1 MKQILEKLLDRC
13 DLAEREASD
22 LLVALTDDALPPAA
36 AGAVLAALRAKGE
49 TAVEVRGFA
58 AAMRSLATR
67 PELAGAEDAVDV
79 VGTGGDGSGSLN
91 LSTGAALLVA
101 ACGVPVVKHGNR
113 AQSSRSGSADV
124 LEALGYELPPDPQA
138 ARWSFER
145 TGFTF
150 LHAPL
155 FHPAMRSLAPV
166 RRALG
171 VRTVLNLLGPL
182 TNPAAP
188 RYALIGAFSP
198 RAAEIIAEAL
208 SGLAIER
215 AFVVHGEPGWDEATP
230 AGPYLLLDVRP
241 GRVERTRRDPADN
254 GLSRCAPAALQG
266 GDANENARRLR
277 AALCGEPGPHADA
290 LALGAGLALEAAGVA
305 ATLDEGIR
313 QAREAISRGDPAR
326 LLDLLTGPSARQA
339 TAHA

>member
-1 MKQILEKLLDRC
+1 MKQILEKLLDRG
-13 DLAEREASD
+13 DLAEQEAGA
-22 LLVALTDDALPPAA
+22 LLVSLTDDALPPAA
-36 AGAVLAALRAKGE
+36 AGALLAALRAKGE
-49 TAVEVRGFA
+49 TAAEVRGFA

-124 LEALGYELPPDPQA
+124 LEALGYELPSDAQS
-138 ARWSFER
+138 ARRSFER

-155 FHPAMRSLAPV
+155 FHPAMRALAPV

-208 SGLAIER
+208 SGLPIER

-230 AGPYLLLDVRP
+230 AGPFLLFDVRP
-241 GRVERTRRDPADN
+241 GRVERTRRDPADH
-254 GLSRCAPAALQG
+254 GLMRCAPAALQG
-266 GDANENARRLR
+266 GDSGENARKLR
-277 AALCGEPGPHADA
+277 AALCGERGPHADA

-305 ATLDEGIR
+305 VTLDEGIR
-313 QAREAISRGDPAR
+313 RARAAITQRDSAR
-326 LLDLLTGPSARQA
+326 LLDLLTGPAARQVTIDA
-339 TAHA
+339 